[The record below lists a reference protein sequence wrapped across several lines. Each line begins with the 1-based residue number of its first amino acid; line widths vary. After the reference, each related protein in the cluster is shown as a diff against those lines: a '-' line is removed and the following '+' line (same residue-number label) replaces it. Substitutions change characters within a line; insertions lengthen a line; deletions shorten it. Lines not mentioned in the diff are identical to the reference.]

1 MKFNRML
8 VLLFIF
14 TMISSIGC
22 NSKNLTD
29 TMNKETEQAI
39 TVEVAKAIK
48 GQIESSIGYSGRV
61 KPVQEIMITPKQP
74 GKVTKINFDLG
85 EKVKAGQVLFELDK
99 KDAILQLNQAAA
111 AVELAEMNLNKMAG
125 STYEQQLIQLKSAL
139 LSAEINYN
147 DVKSNYEAIKTLYE
161 AGAESKLNYDR
172 LQSQLRITEQQYEA
186 AKANYSLFEEKSHI
200 ENIELSKA
208 QLDQTK
214 AAYDIVQ
221 NSLNNMSVISPLSGT
236 ISAKNIKAGEFISN
250 ATVAFVIID
259 DSSYTIDINVSEDTI
274 GKVHAGDTAKVS
286 INSISEEMLSGT
298 ITATAPSADVQKQTY
313 LVKISL
319 NNPPDT
325 VKGGMF
331 AEVKLVTARVE
342 NCLTAPL
349 SSIIEEE
356 GKKYVFVV
364 KDDKAAKIEI
374 AAGIHNDKEIQIID
388 GITADDLI
396 VVKGQDFLKDG
407 SKITISNK

>member
-14 TMISSIGC
+14 TMISSTGC

-85 EKVKAGQVLFELDK
+85 QKVKAGQVLFELDK

-186 AKANYSLFEEKSHI
+186 AKANYSLFEEKSHT

-208 QLDQTK
+208 QLDQAK

-274 GKVHAGDTAKVS
+274 GKVHAGDTAKVY

-319 NNPPDT
+319 NDPPDT

-331 AEVKLVTARVE
+331 AEVKLVTVRVE

-364 KDDKAAKIEI
+364 KDDKAEKIEI

-407 SKITISNK
+407 SKIMITNK

>member
-1 MKFNRML
+1 
-8 VLLFIF
+8 
-14 TMISSIGC
+14 
-22 NSKNLTD
+22 
-29 TMNKETEQAI
+29 
-39 TVEVAKAIK
+39 
-48 GQIESSIGYSGRV
+48 
-61 KPVQEIMITPKQP
+61 
-74 GKVTKINFDLG
+74 
-85 EKVKAGQVLFELDK
+85 
-99 KDAILQLNQAAA
+99 
-111 AVELAEMNLNKMAG
+111 
-125 STYEQQLIQLKSAL
+125 
-139 LSAEINYN
+139 
-147 DVKSNYEAIKTLYE
+147 
-161 AGAESKLNYDR
+161 
-172 LQSQLRITEQQYEA
+172 
-186 AKANYSLFEEKSHI
+186 
-200 ENIELSKA
+200 
-208 QLDQTK
+208 
-214 AAYDIVQ
+214 
-221 NSLNNMSVISPLSGT
+221 T

-274 GKVHAGDTAKVS
+274 GKVHASDTAKVY

-319 NNPPDT
+319 NDPPDT

-331 AEVKLVTARVE
+331 AEVKLVTAGVE

-356 GKKYVFVV
+356 GKKYVFVI

-407 SKITISNK
+407 SKIMISNK

>member
-14 TMISSIGC
+14 TMISSTGC

-85 EKVKAGQVLFELDK
+85 QKVKAGQVLFELDK

-147 DVKSNYEAIKTLYE
+147 DVKSNYEAIKALYE
-161 AGAESKLNYDR
+161 AGAESRLNYDR
-172 LQSQLRITEQQYEA
+172 LQSQLKITEQQYEA
-186 AKANYSLFEEKSHI
+186 AKANYNLFEEKSHT

-208 QLDQTK
+208 QLDQAK

-221 NSLNNMSVISPLSGT
+221 NSLNNMSVMSPLNGT

-274 GKVHAGDTAKVS
+274 GKVHAGDTAKVY

-319 NNPPDT
+319 NDPPDT

-331 AEVKLVTARVE
+331 AEVKLVTAGVE

-356 GKKYVFVV
+356 GKKYVFVI

-407 SKITISNK
+407 SKIMISNK

>member
-172 LQSQLRITEQQYEA
+172 LQSQLRLP
-186 AKANYSLFEEKSHI
+186 N
-200 ENIELSKA
+200 
-208 QLDQTK
+208 
-214 AAYDIVQ
+214 
-221 NSLNNMSVISPLSGT
+221 NNMRLQKP
-236 ISAKNIKAGEFISN
+236 
-250 ATVAFVIID
+250 
-259 DSSYTIDINVSEDTI
+259 
-274 GKVHAGDTAKVS
+274 
-286 INSISEEMLSGT
+286 
-298 ITATAPSADVQKQTY
+298 ITAY
-313 LVKISL
+313 LK
-319 NNPPDT
+319 
-325 VKGGMF
+325 K
-331 AEVKLVTARVE
+331 KVT
-342 NCLTAPL
+342 
-349 SSIIEEE
+349 
-356 GKKYVFVV
+356 
-364 KDDKAAKIEI
+364 
-374 AAGIHNDKEIQIID
+374 
-388 GITADDLI
+388 
-396 VVKGQDFLKDG
+396 
-407 SKITISNK
+407 